1 MISNVYLI
9 HFGGLLSSKISRENF
24 IRSIADLLRKAEIE
38 LPDDVE
44 SALRKAE
51 TAEESQVAKSQLQAI
66 LKNLEI
72 AKKHGVPMCQDTGI
86 MIFFAELGTEF
97 QPGFDLEASLR
108 EAVILATAEVPLRPN
123 AVDPLTRKNSGDNTG
138 VGIPDIHWKLVPGNQ
153 LKITA
158 APKGAGSE
166 NMSALR
172 MFNPTE
178 TGNIRNFVLE
188 TIVNAGG
195 MPCPPLTIGVGIGGS
210 SDAAARLAK
219 EALLE
224 PLDAPMNGLE
234 REILENVNSLGIGCM
249 GLGGSTTALA
259 VHVKTAYC
267 HTASLPVAV
276 NIQCWANRHASIVLG
291 GMNNGVSPA
300 NPAEERR
307 YRETQCRRRSLYLR
321 RFTDSAGR
329 SPCQNSR
336 NERKRRKTSFLPGRS
351 GNLSLRP
358 SYAADRKRLESNIS
372 RPYNQRQDVEN
383 DAFSSE
389 SS

>member
-1 MISNVYLI
+1 LDSFSGIYFLICDFYYLI

-51 TAEESQVAKSQLQAI
+51 TAEESQVAKSQLEAI

-97 QPGFDLEASLR
+97 QPGFDLEAALR

-234 REILENVNSLGIGCM
+234 IEILETVNSLGIGCM

-267 HTASLPVAV
+267 HTASLSVAV
-276 NIQCWANRHASIVLG
+276 NIQCWANRHASIVFG
-291 GMNNGVSPA
+291 GD
-300 NPAEERR
+300 E
-307 YRETQCRRRSLYLR
+307 
-321 RFTDSAGR
+321 
-329 SPCQNSR
+329 
-336 NERKRRKTSFLPGRS
+336 
-351 GNLSLRP
+351 
-358 SYAADRKRLESNIS
+358 
-372 RPYNQRQDVEN
+372 
-383 DAFSSE
+383 
-389 SS
+389 

>member
-1 MISNVYLI
+1 
-9 HFGGLLSSKISRENF
+9 LSSKTNRENF
-24 IRSIADLLRKAEIE
+24 IRSIADLLRKVEIE

-97 QPGFDLEASLR
+97 QPGFDLEAALR

-234 REILENVNSLGIGCM
+234 REILETVNSLGIGCM

-259 VHVKTAYC
+259 VLVKTAYC

-276 NIQCWANRHASIVLG
+276 NIQCWANRHASIV
-291 GMNNGVSPA
+291 
-300 NPAEERR
+300 
-307 YRETQCRRRSLYLR
+307 
-321 RFTDSAGR
+321 FGR
-329 SPCQNSR
+329 D
-336 NERKRRKTSFLPGRS
+336 E
-351 GNLSLRP
+351 
-358 SYAADRKRLESNIS
+358 
-372 RPYNQRQDVEN
+372 
-383 DAFSSE
+383 
-389 SS
+389 

>member
-1 MISNVYLI
+1 MDSFSGIYFLICDFYYLI

-51 TAEESQVAKSQLQAI
+51 TAEESQVAKSQLEAI

-97 QPGFDLEASLR
+97 QPGFDLEAALR

-234 REILENVNSLGIGCM
+234 IEILETVNSLGIGCM

-267 HTASLPVAV
+267 HTASLSVAV
-276 NIQCWANRHASIVLG
+276 NIQCWANRHASIVFG
-291 GMNNGVSPA
+291 GD
-300 NPAEERR
+300 E
-307 YRETQCRRRSLYLR
+307 
-321 RFTDSAGR
+321 
-329 SPCQNSR
+329 
-336 NERKRRKTSFLPGRS
+336 
-351 GNLSLRP
+351 
-358 SYAADRKRLESNIS
+358 
-372 RPYNQRQDVEN
+372 
-383 DAFSSE
+383 
-389 SS
+389 